1 MDKSEEVVAEW
12 LRSEGHDFCHLTGD
26 DDPPDFVVDGD
37 IAVEVT
43 TISPPTYRRMF
54 QFFSDRLFKA
64 LGAAENGRG
73 YSVFVE
79 YENEKMFETDEGKK
93 KAELKCLIRQK
104 LEAHYRNPY
113 SGCWRNGRRV
123 ISLCHGITLEIW
135 PWPSD
140 HPAEYKYTVH
150 MLGASKGEIV
160 IPTLV
165 ENIQA
170 AIDKK
175 SANLRIQARAAN
187 YREWWLVVT
196 SFHWLDQND
205 WKIVSDRLVL
215 RAPWK
220 HIIAVNSRAAGQVSR
235 GSKLL
240 WRYIQHVAIGCS
252 PVKGV

>member
-1 MDKSEEVVAEW
+1 MDQSEAVVAEW
-12 LRSEGHDFCHLTGD
+12 LRSEGHEVRHLTGG
-26 DDPPDFVVDGD
+26 DDPPDFVVAGD
-37 IAVEVT
+37 IAVEVM
-43 TISPPTYRRMF
+43 TISPPAYRRMF
-54 QFFSDRLFKA
+54 QFFGDKLFKA

-79 YENEKMFETDEGKK
+79 YEDEKMFETDEGKK
-93 KAELKCLIRQK
+93 KAELRKCIRQK

-123 ISLCHGITLEIW
+123 IFLCHGITLEIG
-135 PWPSD
+135 PWLSD
-140 HPAEYKYTVH
+140 HPADYKYTVH

-170 AIDKK
+170 AIEKK
-175 SANLRIQARAAN
+175 SANPRIQARAAN

-220 HIIAVNSRAAGQVSR
+220 HIIAVNINSPTQSSVLKSR
-235 GSKLL
+235 GDGNSD
-240 WRYIQHVAIGCS
+240 GF
-252 PVKGV
+252 